1 MKINSANINYS
12 LIFGCICHYTDQL
25 QIIKT
30 TKRTISHH
38 SPSMNDICLQDKKG
52 SLFPDPFEKPFKLIK
67 KKKLPE

>member
-12 LIFGCICHYTDQL
+12 LILAASATTKDQL

-38 SPSMNDICLQDKKG
+38 SPYMTDICLPDKQVG
-52 SLFPDPFEKPFKLIK
+52 FITDPFHTKTLT
-67 KKKLPE
+67 